1 MMLWVVLT
9 LKRWPVLRGEPP
21 SALFSLFFVTLQN
34 SVLLVP
40 SSSKSRGLFTL
51 SIPLPPSLFLP
62 RTSSDSPSLFPC
74 FLVFYVRICIFT
86 KSCYRWQ
93 SSSSFSSKRCITT
106 YTRADCE
113 REEERERGEEEGA
126 RKGRWEVLEH
136 CSADKLMQ
144 QSRLTQQRAP
154 NLAQCLREQPGH
166 TGSPAKQK
174 NHTIIKAFHLKLD
187 SLSTSESSNSP
198 WQQRALLLA
207 LRRSC
212 PWCRRWNQAD
222 EHPLH
227 GMWSFLGGAA
237 RKKRNRL
244 SPLLKKKCLVELRIG
259 PHPPHSL
266 SLLLIAPPP
275 SEIG

>member
-1 MMLWVVLT
+1 MPGGYWSCLCFPLVRQTRENTVWS
-9 LKRWPVLRGEPP
+9 RWRWRLCKWCFELSSHWKDGQFSVEYLPL
-21 SALFSLFFVTLQN
+21 LFFPFFFVTLQN

-51 SIPLPPSLFLP
+51 SIPLPRSLFLP

-113 REEERERGEEEGA
+113 REEAREREEEEGA

-144 QSRLTQQRAP
+144 QSRLTQQRTP

-174 NHTIIKAFHLKLD
+174 NHYNKGI
-187 SLSTSESSNSP
+187 SS
-198 WQQRALLLA
+198 
-207 LRRSC
+207 
-212 PWCRRWNQAD
+212 
-222 EHPLH
+222 
-227 GMWSFLGGAA
+227 
-237 RKKRNRL
+237 
-244 SPLLKKKCLVELRIG
+244 
-259 PHPPHSL
+259 
-266 SLLLIAPPP
+266 
-275 SEIG
+275 